1 MRAGGISVHA
11 VDVAEGRPAAG
22 LRVVIEALDPG
33 GRRLVA
39 AGRIGPDGHL
49 DHPVVRGE
57 GVAAGTYE
65 VTFDIGDYVAARGG
79 SGRFLDRVP
88 FRFTIEAV
96 QEHVHLPL
104 KFTRFGY
111 ALFRGA

>member
-11 VDVAEGRPAAG
+11 VDVATGRPAAG
-22 LRVVIEALDPG
+22 LRVTVEALDPA

-39 AGRIGPDGHL
+39 EGRIGPDGHL
-49 DHPVVRGE
+49 PHPISGGA
-57 GVAAGTYE
+57 GVTAGIYE
-65 VTFDIGDYVAARGG
+65 VTFDVGDYLAPEGG
-79 SGRFLDRVP
+79 GRFLDRVP
-88 FRFTIEAV
+88 FRFTIEDVAA
-96 QEHVHLPL
+96 HVHLPL